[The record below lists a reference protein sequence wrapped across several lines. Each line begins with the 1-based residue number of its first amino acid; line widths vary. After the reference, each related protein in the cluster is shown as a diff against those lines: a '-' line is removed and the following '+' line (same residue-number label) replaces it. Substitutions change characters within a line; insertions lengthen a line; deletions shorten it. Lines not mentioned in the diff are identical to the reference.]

1 MCNPCGSP
9 QDTARHTLTD
19 ARDPNI
25 RRQTTHGGN
34 PLESGLAIRENA
46 FRLYAVIITGM
57 FLYGFLSV
65 LYALIFDHSDINS
78 ASFGYLED

>member
-1 MCNPCGSP
+1 MKKVKTKTQSKS
-9 QDTARHTLTD
+9 TSE
-19 ARDPNI
+19 I
-25 RRQTTHGGN
+25 IVM
-34 PLESGLAIRENA
+34 GL
-46 FRLYAVIITGM
+46 FRLYAVVITGM

>member
-1 MCNPCGSP
+1 M
-9 QDTARHTLTD
+9 
-19 ARDPNI
+19 
-25 RRQTTHGGN
+25 
-34 PLESGLAIRENA
+34 GL